1 MQNLFKK
8 EIVKIIIMS
17 MLLIFVLSCDNTNN
31 EKEIDLS
38 KISYQIDGIS
48 SYSTDEEI
56 EDKLSEYEE
65 ISIITNFDY
74 EPFISDVYTDINT
87 SLEENKAIKHERIV
101 KAKEYHKKLNERC
114 LEEINKEG
122 KFTGYKGVYVSSYLP
137 CVEFV
142 YDKEYFIDNK
152 MEILSDLVEFNDINK
167 VYIHGGEQENEFLTE
182 VLEDST
188 AVSYI
193 RSGLYPGTGLKV
205 GVLDLGIVDVDH
217 LATQNMNIVVRDRLL
232 YFETE
237 TEHATMMAAII
248 ASPVDGFCDE
258 ATIYS
263 VEWYGSITSE
273 LDWLVENEVDVINIS
288 CGDANTNGVYSAS
301 SAYADY
307 VVDNYDICIVAASGN
322 HINTYN
328 VANPGMG
335 YNVLTVGSYCGNG
348 EVTDYTCFLEDATH
362 TEKPNLIVRGTNVSL
377 NGFSS
382 YYTGTS
388 FACAAVSGFCTYLIN
403 RFPTVLNDIELL
415 ITGVMA
421 GCGPIWANGTIQP
434 NGMSDSSGC
443 GLFNLP
449 RAIEALTRV
458 RSYVWYGVN
467 PLTEETLIKQYVLTM
482 EEREVVTIVIYW
494 NAYSNGDEDETSHA
508 LFRVK
513 VTSPLQEVMADM
525 EVNNCNYY
533 YIYLDGV
540 IEGDYYVD
548 ITLIGGA
555 SHPNHA
561 ERVVM
566 AYCRGW

>member
-1 MQNLFKK
+1 
-8 EIVKIIIMS
+8 
-17 MLLIFVLSCDNTNN
+17 
-31 EKEIDLS
+31 
-38 KISYQIDGIS
+38 
-48 SYSTDEEI
+48 
-56 EDKLSEYEE
+56 
-65 ISIITNFDY
+65 
-74 EPFISDVYTDINT
+74 
-87 SLEENKAIKHERIV
+87 
-101 KAKEYHKKLNERC
+101 
-114 LEEINKEG
+114 
-122 KFTGYKGVYVSSYLP
+122 
-137 CVEFV
+137 
-142 YDKEYFIDNK
+142 
-152 MEILSDLVEFNDINK
+152 
-167 VYIHGGEQENEFLTE
+167 
-182 VLEDST
+182 
-188 AVSYI
+188 
-193 RSGLYPGTGLKV
+193 
-205 GVLDLGIVDVDH
+205 
-217 LATQNMNIVVRDRLL
+217 
-232 YFETE
+232 
-237 TEHATMMAAII
+237 MMAAII

-288 CGDANTNGVYSAS
+288 CGDKNTSGVYSAS

-307 VVDNYDICIVAASGN
+307 VVDNYDICIVAAAGN
-322 HINTYN
+322 YINTYN

-348 EVTDYTCFLEDATH
+348 EVTDYTCFLEDAAH
-362 TEKPNLIVRGTNVSL
+362 TEKPNLIVRGTNITL
-377 NGFSS
+377 NGFASVYS
-382 YYTGTS
+382 GTS